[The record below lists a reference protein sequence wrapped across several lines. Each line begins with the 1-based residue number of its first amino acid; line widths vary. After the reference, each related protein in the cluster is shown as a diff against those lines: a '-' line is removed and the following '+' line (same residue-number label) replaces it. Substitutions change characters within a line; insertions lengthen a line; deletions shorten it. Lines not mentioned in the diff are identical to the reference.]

1 MYRSGTN
8 ADLAQGASFFSIVWH
23 GFLFDMPLSSWRK
36 YSLWRILLGTSEVI
50 GRPSACQKWSFTGLV
65 TRLKSRSMKVN
76 SRCTQVPTSYD
87 PFCYVLFQVVRSQL
101 SMKFSLI
108 RYIKDSK
115 TALRA
120 LLQQESTKEI
130 HERSVQVV
138 TVRIEKFVRA
148 EKSASDRSHERFL
161 RYVHVYV
168 IFVSDGRIWL
178 VGSISLLPLDDIFW
192 PMKKQV
198 STCTLFCRISVTVEQ
213 NFRIV
218 VLFLFSEPRDGEIA
232 TDIPWRSKVFEP
244 KRHHLFI
251 VWTSLCRI
259 HFDSKQTN
267 MVREQLE

>member
-87 PFCYVLFQVVRSQL
+87 PICYVLFQVVRSQL

-192 PMKKQV
+192 PMKKQSTLVRCFAV
-198 STCTLFCRISVTVEQ
+198 SLYQLNRISELLFCSSSASLAMAKLQRIYHGGARFSSRNDIICSLFGLVFVE
-213 NFRIV
+213 FI
-218 VLFLFSEPRDGEIA
+218 L
-232 TDIPWRSKVFEP
+232 IPSRRTWFGS
-244 KRHHLFI
+244 
-251 VWTSLCRI
+251 
-259 HFDSKQTN
+259 N
-267 MVREQLE
+267 